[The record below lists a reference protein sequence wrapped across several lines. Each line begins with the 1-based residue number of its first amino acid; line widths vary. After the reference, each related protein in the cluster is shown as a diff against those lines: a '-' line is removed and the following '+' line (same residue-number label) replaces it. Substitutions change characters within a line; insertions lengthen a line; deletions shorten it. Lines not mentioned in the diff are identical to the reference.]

1 MPNNVL
7 NTVRSFVDVKAQ
19 VDNEEEDN
27 SGEELGPG
35 TPNDFIDDEVNEDNR
50 ESSRATRPATSAI
63 GRHDGDTQF
72 NEFIYGIMKRLRA
85 YREEESDKNSDEDND
100 NAENEENA
108 HYSHLAE
115 GFFFDEEMSQHC
127 NPDVEHSPV
136 NEGPSEHLGLDVERL
151 PTSEDSPL
159 MREGRERDA
168 VFFLLNNTDSRH
180 QIRSAFS
187 QDSIHGWFY
196 IEGTMNADLS
206 ALLQSSPLIFRPR
219 DGITGIRLEEWVSL
233 LKMRYAEEV
242 PSAGGWVT
250 IRRGLYRGDVGYVS
264 LVQNWGKLNVLLLPR
279 LPPPQNGDSSKKLP
293 QALELIPFFP
303 LFHAN

>member
-1 MPNNVL
+1 
-7 NTVRSFVDVKAQ
+7 
-19 VDNEEEDN
+19 
-27 SGEELGPG
+27 
-35 TPNDFIDDEVNEDNR
+35 
-50 ESSRATRPATSAI
+50 
-63 GRHDGDTQF
+63 
-72 NEFIYGIMKRLRA
+72 MKRSWV
-85 YREEESDKNSDEDND
+85 YREEESDKDSDKDND
-100 NAENEENA
+100 DAENEENA
-108 HYSHLAE
+108 HYSRLTE
-115 GFFFDEEMSQHC
+115 GFFFDKEVSRHR

-159 MREGRERDA
+159 MRVCCVEGRERDA
-168 VFFLLNNTDSRH
+168 VFFLLNNTDSQH

-206 ALLQSSPLIFRPR
+206 ALLQSSPLIFRPQ

-264 LVQNWGKLNVLLLPR
+264 SVQNWGKLNVLLLPC
-279 LPPPQNGDSSKKLP
+279 LPPPRNGDSSKKRKRGTLRSEPGLFDDEKQDQIAETHPRVTIVNSKTKGHFAAFGRKFEFYLERRTYSFGSVSARNSHVP
-293 QALELIPFFP
+293 QNGNFLKTNRWL
-303 LFHAN
+303 